1 MVSDGGGRR
10 CAPGVWRHRRPDH
23 RPVGSEVEVVVTR
36 VVVAGTR
43 LGGGGG
49 LRLLLGL
56 GLVAVTLAAGHLGGG
71 ESQRRS
77 GLLDVQ
83 LEGDALVALLVGELV
98 LLELADDEHPVA
110 LADRLSEVLAVLLP
124 QRAAQERRIAVQPH
138 LGLLVEG
145 PALAGDGER
154 RDGDLLLGVPQL
166 GIGRELTDERDAVV
180 RSHVNSSFVSVTS
193 HLLCHMAATRW
204 PRRESPAY
212 PTSGRGFPLV
222 GRARSVRAGC

>member
-1 MVSDGGGRR
+1 
-10 CAPGVWRHRRPDH
+10 
-23 RPVGSEVEVVVTR
+23 
-36 VVVAGTR
+36 
-43 LGGGGG
+43 
-49 LRLLLGL
+49 
-56 GLVAVTLAAGHLGGG
+56 
-71 ESQRRS
+71 
-77 GLLDVQ
+77 
-83 LEGDALVALLVGELV
+83 
-98 LLELADDEHPVA
+98 A
-110 LADRLSEVLAVLLP
+110 LADRLGEVLAVLPP
-124 QRAAQERRIAVQPH
+124 QRAAQERRIAVHPL

-145 PALAGDGER
+145 PVIAGDGER

-222 GRARSVRAGC
+222 GRARSVRAGCCGRGGIDAGRGRVDRAGMDRIGHGVQLVAPGGGVD